1 MIISINELTKTYG
14 NGESQVNAVN
24 NISTSFQTG
33 EFCAIIGASG
43 SGKTT
48 LLHMLGGLDT
58 PTSGSVMYDD
68 IDIYKLNDRK
78 QAELRRKKCG
88 FVFQFFNLIPELTA
102 EENILLPIL
111 LDNGKI
117 DRPYIDELVELLGI
131 TERLSHYPSQM
142 SGGQQQRTAIA
153 RAMANNPEIIFC
165 DEPTG
170 NLDEKSGENV
180 IGMLIDVQRK
190 FGKTVII
197 VTHDNNIAKR
207 ADRVIR
213 VADGK
218 IIEDRSFDN
227 KQEYDTP
234 PTIKATTAEPV

>member
-1 MIISINELTKTYG
+1 MIISINELTKIYG
-14 NGESQVNAVN
+14 NGESQVTAVN
-24 NISTSFQTG
+24 DISTSFQTG

-58 PTSGSVMYDD
+58 PTSGSVKYDD
-68 IDIYKLNDRK
+68 IDIYHLSDRK

-213 VADGK
+213 IADGK
-218 IIEDRSFDN
+218 IVEDRAF
-227 KQEYDTP
+227 
-234 PTIKATTAEPV
+234 

>member
-1 MIISINELTKTYG
+1 MIISINELTKIYG

-24 NISTSFQTG
+24 SISTSFQTG

-58 PTSGSVMYDD
+58 PTSGSVTYDD
-68 IDIYKLNDRK
+68 IDIYNLSDRK
-78 QAELRRKKCG
+78 QAEIRRKKCG

-117 DRPYIDELVELLGI
+117 DRPYIDELVKLLGI
-131 TERLSHYPSQM
+131 SERLSHYPSQM

-180 IGMLIDVQRK
+180 IGMLMDVQRK

-207 ADRVIR
+207 ADRIIR
-213 VADGK
+213 IADGK
-218 IIEDRSFDN
+218 IVEDRSFDN

>member
-1 MIISINELTKTYG
+1 MIISINELTKIYG
-14 NGESQVNAVN
+14 NGESKVTAVN
-24 NISTSFQTG
+24 NISTSFQSS

-58 PTSGSVMYDD
+58 PTSGSVKYDD
-68 IDIYKLNDRK
+68 IDIYNLSDRK

-117 DRPYIDELVELLGI
+117 DRPYIDELVKLLGI
-131 TERLSHYPSQM
+131 SERLSHYPSQM

-207 ADRVIR
+207 ADRIIR
-213 VADGK
+213 IADGK
-218 IIEDRSFDN
+218 IVEDRAF
-227 KQEYDTP
+227 
-234 PTIKATTAEPV
+234 

>member
-1 MIISINELTKTYG
+1 MIIRINELTKIYG

-24 NISTSFQTG
+24 NLSTSFQTG

-48 LLHMLGGLDT
+48 LLHMLGGLDA
-58 PTSGSVMYDD
+58 PTSGSVRYDD
-68 IDIYKLNDRK
+68 IDIYKQSDRK

-102 EENILLPIL
+102 EENIVLPIL

-117 DRPYIDELVELLGI
+117 DRSYIDELVKLLGI
-131 TERLSHYPSQM
+131 SERLSHYPSQM

-180 IGMLIDVQRK
+180 IEMLMDVQRK

-207 ADRVIR
+207 ADRIIR
-213 VADGK
+213 IADGK
-218 IIEDRSFDN
+218 IVEDRSFDN
-227 KQEYDTP
+227 KQ
-234 PTIKATTAEPV
+234 

>member
-1 MIISINELTKTYG
+1 MIISINELTKIYG

-48 LLHMLGGLDT
+48 LLHMLGGLDA
-58 PTSGSVMYDD
+58 PTSGSVKYDD
-68 IDIYKLNDRK
+68 IDIYNLSDRK

-88 FVFQFFNLIPELTA
+88 FIFQFFNLIPELTA

-117 DRPYIDELVELLGI
+117 DRPYIGELVKLLGI

-180 IGMLIDVQRK
+180 IRMLIDVQRK

-218 IIEDRSFDN
+218 IVEDRSFDN

>member
-1 MIISINELTKTYG
+1 MIISINELTKIYG
-14 NGESQVNAVN
+14 NGESQVTAVN
-24 NISTSFQTG
+24 DISTSFQTG

-58 PTSGSVMYDD
+58 PTSGSVKYDD
-68 IDIYKLNDRK
+68 IDIYNLSDRK

-117 DRPYIDELVELLGI
+117 DRPYIDELVKLLGI

-207 ADRVIR
+207 ADRLIR
-213 VADGK
+213 IADGK
-218 IIEDRSFDN
+218 IVEDRAF
-227 KQEYDTP
+227 
-234 PTIKATTAEPV
+234 

>member
-1 MIISINELTKTYG
+1 MIISINELSKIYG

-33 EFCAIIGASG
+33 EFCAIIGSSG

-117 DRPYIDELVELLGI
+117 DRPYIDELVKLLGI

-207 ADRVIR
+207 ADRIIR

-218 IIEDRSFDN
+218 IIEDQLSSSFP
-227 KQEYDTP
+227 EAP
-234 PTIKATTAEPV
+234 PTSPSP

>member
-1 MIISINELTKTYG
+1 MIIRINELTKIYG

-24 NISTSFQTG
+24 NLSTSFQTG

-48 LLHMLGGLDT
+48 LLHMLGGLDA
-58 PTSGSVMYDD
+58 PTSGSVRYDD
-68 IDIYKLNDRK
+68 IDIYKQSDRK

-102 EENILLPIL
+102 EENIVLPIL

-117 DRPYIDELVELLGI
+117 DRSYIDELVKLLGI
-131 TERLSHYPSQM
+131 SERLSHYPSQM
-142 SGGQQQRTAIA
+142 SGGQKQRTAIA

-180 IGMLIDVQRK
+180 IEMLMDVQRK

-207 ADRVIR
+207 ADRIIR
-213 VADGK
+213 IADGK
-218 IIEDRSFDN
+218 IVEDRSFDN
-227 KQEYDTP
+227 KQ
-234 PTIKATTAEPV
+234 

>member
-1 MIISINELTKTYG
+1 MIISINGLTKTYG
-14 NGESQVNAVN
+14 IGESLVTAVDG
-24 NISTSFQTG
+24 ISTTFRTG

-58 PTSGSVMYDD
+58 PTSGTVKYDD
-68 IDIYKLNDRK
+68 IDIYRISDRK

-102 EENILLPIL
+102 KENIVLPVL

-117 DRPYIDELVELLGI
+117 DEQYISELTELLGI
-131 TERLSHYPSQM
+131 SERLSHYPSQM
-142 SGGQQQRTAIA
+142 SGGQQQRIAIA
-153 RAMANNPEIIFC
+153 RAMANNPEMILC

-170 NLDEKSGENV
+170 NLDEKSSQNV
-180 IGMLIDVQRK
+180 IGMLMEVNKK
-190 FGKTVII
+190 FKKTVII
-197 VTHDNNIAKR
+197 VTHDNNISKL
-207 ADRVIR
+207 ADRIIR

-218 IIEDRSFDN
+218 ILEDYSS
-227 KQEYDTP
+227 
-234 PTIKATTAEPV
+234 